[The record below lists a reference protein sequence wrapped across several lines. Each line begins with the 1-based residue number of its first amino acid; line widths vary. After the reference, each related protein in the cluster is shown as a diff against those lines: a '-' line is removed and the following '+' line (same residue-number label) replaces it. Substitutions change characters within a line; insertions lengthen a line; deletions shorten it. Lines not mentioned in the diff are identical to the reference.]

1 MKLSHL
7 KQITNY
13 LQNVKKISAIYR
25 VDDST
30 LKIAFDKDNVLFFSL
45 QPSNS
50 KIFKSDTLQ
59 RIKVYQAPFDVMLF
73 KTFNRA
79 DIISVSLLNDDK
91 ILRIECSQN
100 SAYKSQIYTL
110 QLEFT
115 GKHTNAIILD
125 NQKTVLEALRH
136 IGDETSFRVVMV
148 GETLEDIPKAPFQAK
163 EYPIEDVEAYLYD
176 VYEDEK
182 SKKLNSFKKQK
193 TGYLQKRLTKLQK
206 LYSNLADSTTLEQ
219 EAEELQMKGNIILSN
234 IHLLKPYM
242 KEIELYDYEGN
253 PITITFDKQLSSI
266 SQMSQ
271 YFFKVAKKTKQRALY
286 THIEKESLEEKISYY
301 EHFIQTI
308 NEANDISEIKLLFPE
323 KQQKKRKKEKV
334 IEGIETFYIDNYK
347 IMLGKSEKG
356 NIALLKNARAK
367 DVWVHLKDRPSAH
380 VIIVTD
386 KQNVPLHIIE
396 YAAKLCVNF
405 SVSQRGDYLVD
416 YTPRREVTIQNGAN
430 VLYNKYKTVS
440 ITK

>member
-13 LQNVKKISAIYR
+13 LQSVKKISAIYR

-30 LKIAFDKDNVLFFSL
+30 LKIAFDKENVLFFSL

-59 RIKVYQAPFDVMLF
+59 RVKVYQAPFDVVLF

-79 DIISVSLLNDDK
+79 DVVSVSLLNDDK
-91 ILRIECSQN
+91 ILQIECAQN
-100 SAYKSQIYTL
+100 SAYKTQTYTL

-125 NQKTVLEALRH
+125 NKKTVLEALRH
-136 IGDETSFRVVMV
+136 IGDETSFRIVMV

-163 EYPIEDVEAYLYD
+163 EYPIDDVESYLYG
-176 VYEDEK
+176 VYEDDK
-182 SKKLNSFKKQK
+182 STKLSAFKKQK
-193 TGYLQKRLTKLQK
+193 TLYLQKRLNKLQK
-206 LYSNLADSTTLEQ
+206 LYNNLADSTTLEK
-219 EAEELQMKGNIILSN
+219 EAEELQMRGNIILSN

-242 KEIELYDYEGN
+242 QEIELYDYEGN
-253 PITITFDKQLSSI
+253 PITITFDKQLSSV

-271 YFFKVAKKTKQRALY
+271 YFFKLAKKTKQRALY

-301 EHFIQTI
+301 GHFIQTI
-308 NEANDISEIKLLFPE
+308 NEAKDISEIKLLFPE

-334 IEGIETFYIDNYK
+334 IEGIETFYIENYK

-356 NIALLKNARAK
+356 NIALLKSARAK

-396 YAAKLCVNF
+396 HAAKLCVNF
-405 SVSQRGDYLVD
+405 SVSQKGDYLVD

-430 VLYNKYKTVS
+430 VLYNKYKTIS